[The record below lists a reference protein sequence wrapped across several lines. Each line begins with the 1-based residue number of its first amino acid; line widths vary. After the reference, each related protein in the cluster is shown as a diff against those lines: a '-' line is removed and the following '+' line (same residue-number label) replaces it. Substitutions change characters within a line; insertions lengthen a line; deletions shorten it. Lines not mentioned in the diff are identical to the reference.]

1 MPTLITAFIEI
12 YIHFTKVKLLVSAG
26 WDNQIMQAYKDNQ
39 K

>member
-1 MPTLITAFIEI
+1 MLTLVIEI
-12 YIHFTKVKLLVSAG
+12 YIYITMIKLLVSAG

>member
-1 MPTLITAFIEI
+1 MLTLVLAFIEI
-12 YIHFTKVKLLVSAG
+12 YMHIDTVELLVSAG